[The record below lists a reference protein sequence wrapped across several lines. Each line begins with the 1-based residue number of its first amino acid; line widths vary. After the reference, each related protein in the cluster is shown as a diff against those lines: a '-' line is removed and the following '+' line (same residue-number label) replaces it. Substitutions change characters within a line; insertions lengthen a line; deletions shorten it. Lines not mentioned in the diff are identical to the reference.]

1 MRIGQESRMEV
12 IAVTLL
18 KDKKGYTL
26 VEMVIVIGIM
36 AILAGGVASFIG
48 YINNAKT
55 TKSVETFKTKLDR
68 VQTDNMSKEGTTDLY
83 LYKTDDGIFSK
94 IINSKDYPYS
104 YPKGFE
110 TRYDL
115 NNYLSLKPDASK
127 IAGTRVDVEATGK
140 VETRGVSTSLEL
152 KNDNMIKISFDK
164 TTGAFSRSNNGKDS
178 DNIFYD
184 KIVFKGSHNSEIKL
198 VKATGKHIEV

>member
-68 VQTDNMSKEGTTDLY
+68 VQTDNMSKEGTTYLY

-94 IINSKDYPYS
+94 IINSKDCPS

-110 TRYDL
+110 TRNDL
-115 NNYLSLKPDASK
+115 DYFLSLKPDASN
-127 IAGTRVDVEATGK
+127 IAGTRVNVEATGN
-140 VETRGVSTSLEL
+140 VETTGASTSLEL
-152 KNDNMIKISFDK
+152 KNDNMIKIGFDK
-164 TTGAFSRSNNGKDS
+164 TTGAFSCSNNGKDS